1 MASGGETGE
10 PRHDPHQ
17 TTLDPERILRQ
28 LNGAGVEYVLIG
40 GFAVV
45 IHGYERLTGDVD
57 VCYARSR
64 ENVARLV
71 EVLRSLHAWPR
82 EWPAGVPFVLDE
94 QTILNGDTFTFTT
107 DAGDLDL
114 VGTPDGSTGYADLMP
129 GSESYELADALLVQ
143 VVGLDDLIR
152 LKRASGKNAHRTQKD
167 LHDAVVLEEI
177 RDRGTAHDPPTE
189 AGS

>member
-17 TTLDPERILRQ
+17 TPLDPERILRQ
-28 LNGAGVEYVLIG
+28 LNDAGVEYVLIR

-45 IHGYERLTGDVD
+45 IHGYERLTGDLD
-57 VCYARSR
+57 ICYARSR
-64 ENVARLV
+64 DNVMRLV
-71 EVLRSLHAWPR
+71 GVLRSLHAWPR
-82 EWPAGVPFVLDE
+82 EWPEGVPFILDE
-94 QTILNGDTFTFTT
+94 RTILNGDGFTFTT

-114 VGTPDGSTGYADLMP
+114 LGTPDGSRGYADLVQ
-129 GSESYELADALLVQ
+129 GSDMYELGDALLVH

-152 LKRASGKNAHRTQKD
+152 LKRASGLNAHRARKD

-177 RDRGTAHDPPTE
+177 RDRSRAQDRPD
-189 AGS
+189 